1 MRRHLILLFL
11 TILCLNTVRAQ
22 YDLYVELVKAGT
34 LEEVVTDISEEAKYG
49 TTSMKVIGPIN
60 GADMMFIRDMCG
72 VTGFAQPTAGKLKVL
87 DMEDTYVVDSEEPYI
102 NLYGVDHTT
111 QFGHFGTCFLYNCR
125 NLEQLVLP
133 SSLVTIDSLALASCS
148 NLQYIEIPPTVTAI
162 GYGAFV
168 GCDNVTYLT
177 IPDGVG
183 DIGTGAFQQMLRLK
197 ELTLGDAVETIDN
210 SLFLGDDSLEVINL
224 GRNFHTFNPIVFYTA
239 NALRE
244 LFVVGENPWYSSVDG
259 VLFSTTCDS
268 LVTFPPALHLTDYII
283 PDSVRHIAQSAFC
296 NARYL
301 QAVSMPTSMETID
314 SMAFFNCK
322 ALAGVVLNEGLQSI
336 AFGAFGL
343 SPGEE
348 GALTELHIPAS
359 VRHIEGGAFLCN
371 ASLATLDVDEG
382 NTRYASDEY
391 GKLFNKERTTLC
403 HMPCMADELALP
415 ETVVEIGPY
424 ACAGAMAMPEMYVPD
439 QVRTIGDG
447 AFAFAAGMQAL
458 TLGKGV
464 GKVGDMVI
472 DYCEGLEH
480 LYLFADDIA
489 DEQLQPF
496 SFLDESGAVMEQCV
510 LHVMPGKAAS
520 YMLKKGFYSE
530 EYDLFFFANLVEM
543 DNPDRVGA
551 PDANTQGVTTWYDTA
566 GRRLKQPLRGVMV
579 ERTGGKSLKRFF
591 K

>member
-1 MRRHLILLFL
+1 M
-11 TILCLNTVRAQ
+11 LCLTTARAQ
-22 YDLYVELVKAGT
+22 YDLYVELVSAGT
-34 LEEVVTDISEEAKYG
+34 LEEVVADISEDAKYG
-49 TTSMKVIGPIN
+49 TTSMKVIGPVN

-87 DMEDTYVVDSEEPYI
+87 DMEDTYIVDSEEPYI
-102 NLYGVDHTT
+102 NLYGVDHTSK
-111 QFGHFGTCFLYNCR
+111 FGHFGTCFLYNCR
-125 NLEQLVLP
+125 NLEQLTLP
-133 SSLVTIDSLALASCS
+133 STLVAIDSLALASCS
-148 NLQYIEIPPTVTAI
+148 NLQYIEIPHTVTSI

-177 IPDGVG
+177 IPDGVWE
-183 DIGTGAFQQMLRLK
+183 IGAGAFQQMQHLK
-197 ELTLGDAVETIDN
+197 ELTLGDAVEAIDN

-224 GRNFHTFNPIVFYTA
+224 GKSFHTFNPIVFYTA

-244 LFVVGENPWYSSVDG
+244 LFVGIENPWYSSEDG
-259 VLFSTTCDS
+259 ILFSNTCDS
-268 LVTFPPALHLTDYII
+268 LVTFPPALNLTDYII
-283 PDSVRHIAQSAFC
+283 PDGVRRIAQSAFC

-301 QAVSMPTSMETID
+301 QSVSMPISMEVID

-322 ALAGVVLNEGLQSI
+322 AMVGIALNEGLDSI

-359 VRHIEGGAFLCN
+359 VTHIEGGAFFCN
-371 ASLATLDVDEG
+371 ASLVALDVDED
-382 NTRYASDEY
+382 NTSYMSDEY
-391 GKLFNKERTTLC
+391 GQLFNKECTALC
-403 HMPCMADELALP
+403 HLPCLADELILP

-447 AFAFAAGMQAL
+447 AFAFSAGMQAL

-464 GKVGDMVI
+464 EKVGDMVI
-472 DYCEGLEH
+472 DYCEALEH
-480 LYLFADDIA
+480 LYLFAEDIA

-510 LHVMPGKAAS
+510 LHVMPGKAAG

-530 EYDLFFFANLVEM
+530 EYELFFFADLVEM
-543 DNPDRVGA
+543 DNPDRVNS
-551 PDANTQGVTTWYDTA
+551 PDVHTEGVTTWYDTA
-566 GRRLKQPLRGVMV
+566 GRRLRQPTRGVMV
-579 ERTGGKSLKRFF
+579 ERVGGKSLKRFF